1 MIRLSL
7 IVMMMTCAFFA
18 GAQDKP
24 DQLVSRSVF
33 GVQDAAMIEALMPEM
48 PGFGGSA
55 REMLQQ
61 QSVKPF
67 LMPVRNVGVSGDET
81 AYQITAALEY
91 YINRDKNFK
100 INLSPD
106 FISLQLRKKGP
117 YTIKDALAFL
127 NTNGTVSAAVVA
139 YDASEISE
147 AAFIVPSFK
156 IANYLHLFREMSSPR
171 FAVFEVKKAL
181 IRGNPVIVEL
191 AVDEKFRQS
200 VGNKFI
206 EPGTPEGSVTMMV
219 VGFDETSGAFELQA
233 CRGYEWGVNGY
244 AWIKFDDF
252 DKCARN
258 GYVLVPQ

>member
-1 MIRLSL
+1 MNRLPFVL
-7 IVMMMTCAFFA
+7 LLVAYACIAL
-18 GAQDKP
+18 AQQQP

-33 GVQDAAMIEALMPEM
+33 GIQDATMIDAFMPLM

-67 LMPVRNVGVSGDET
+67 LMPVRNAGTNGDET

-106 FISLQLRKKGP
+106 FISLQLRKKGQ
-117 YTIKDALAFL
+117 YTIKDALSFL
-127 NTNGTVSAAVVA
+127 NANGTVSAAVVA

-147 AAFIVPSFK
+147 AAFYVPSFK
-156 IANYLHLFREMSSPR
+156 IANYLHIFREISPPR
-171 FAVFEVKKAL
+171 YSIFEVKKAL
-181 IRGNPVIVEL
+181 LRGNPVIVEL
-191 AVDEKFRQS
+191 AVSSGFRQS
-200 VGNKFI
+200 VGTRFI
-206 EPGTPEGSVTMMV
+206 EPGPDQGTVTMMV
-219 VGFDETSGAFELQA
+219 IGFDETAGAFELQA
-233 CRGYEWGVNGY
+233 CRGHEWGINGY

-258 GYVLVPQ
+258 GFVLVPQ